1 MAPGPEGGRVISS
14 PFAADEGLLD
24 RDAEQDQIDFYED
37 QSNRRAGDWVSAQSQ
52 QTNVQNREDDHLG
65 DRQHADAEEVEQEDP
80 GQEEEEVR
88 QSVGFI
94 LRLK

>member
-1 MAPGPEGGRVISS
+1 MINS

-37 QSNRRAGDWVSAQSQ
+37 QSNHRAGDWECAQSQ
-52 QTNVQNREDDHLG
+52 QTNVQNWEDDHLG
-65 DRQHADAEEVEQEDP
+65 DGQHADAEEVEQEDP
-80 GQEEEEVR
+80 GQEEVKVR
-88 QSVGFI
+88 QSVGFT

>member
-1 MAPGPEGGRVISS
+1 MSS
-14 PFAADEGLLD
+14 PFTADEGLFD

-37 QSNRRAGDWVSAQSQ
+37 QRNRCASDWVPAQSQ

-65 DRQHADAEEVEQEDP
+65 EGQHADAEEVKQEDP
-80 GQEEEEVR
+80 GQEQGEVR